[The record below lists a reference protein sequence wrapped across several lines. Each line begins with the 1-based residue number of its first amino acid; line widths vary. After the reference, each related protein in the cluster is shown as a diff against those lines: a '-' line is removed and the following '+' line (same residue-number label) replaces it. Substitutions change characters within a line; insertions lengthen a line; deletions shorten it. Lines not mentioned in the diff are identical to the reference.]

1 MLKSSYSAPNAVL
14 KQIGRI
20 ASEEVTLKII
30 RYKCILILI
39 YGTEAFMLSI
49 SQTVI
54 AWLCYESFVYET
66 ALIRTNNIET
76 VEFCED
82 QFGFDKPMPC
92 RPVARIVKTRR
103 QTGRAPLPSP
113 PLPFPLFRS
122 RPLKSS
128 QGVWGAL

>member
-54 AWLCYESFVYET
+54 A
-66 ALIRTNNIET
+66 
-76 VEFCED
+76 
-82 QFGFDKPMPC
+82 
-92 RPVARIVKTRR
+92 
-103 QTGRAPLPSP
+103 
-113 PLPFPLFRS
+113 
-122 RPLKSS
+122 
-128 QGVWGAL
+128 

>member
-1 MLKSSYSAPNAVL
+1 MLKSSCAPNAVL

-54 AWLCYESFVYET
+54 AWLCYKSFVYET
-66 ALIRTNNIET
+66 ALIRTNVT
-76 VEFCED
+76 DF
-82 QFGFDKPMPC
+82 
-92 RPVARIVKTRR
+92 
-103 QTGRAPLPSP
+103 
-113 PLPFPLFRS
+113 
-122 RPLKSS
+122 
-128 QGVWGAL
+128 